1 MPSVGHL
8 IAEAVVVGIAFLVL
22 FFAIHVPAMAVW
34 KEDAMMS
41 HKLLALQVFVAA
53 VIGHLIFEATGANAG
68 FCAGRDAS
76 SNKSKDAQDDQSR
89 TKLKKPYSDG
99 AASTEASGSS
109 SLNTSSTATLL

>member
-1 MPSVGHL
+1 MTSFIRLV
-8 IAEAVVVGIAFLVL
+8 AEALVVGVAFLVL

-34 KEDAMMS
+34 KDDAMMS

-76 SNKSKDAQDDQSR
+76 SKRQ
-89 TKLKKPYSDG
+89 
-99 AASTEASGSS
+99 
-109 SLNTSSTATLL
+109 